1 MTAQGR
7 ATMFTQEKADAV
19 CMAIAAG
26 SSLRKASEA
35 AGVSHSSVLTWAREK
50 PEFAN
55 QYARARDIGVDV
67 EFDALSEIQDEAPER
82 GPSGA
87 VDAGWVAWKRLQI
100 DTKKWEIAK
109 KAPKKYGDKV
119 ESTLELG
126 DSVTKIVREIIRG

>member
-1 MTAQGR
+1 
-7 ATMFTQEKADAV
+7 MFSQDKADAI
-19 CMAIAAG
+19 CEAISSG
-26 SSLRKASEA
+26 MSLRKASEA
-35 AGVSHSSVLTWAREK
+35 VGVSHSSVLTWAREM

-55 QYARARDIGVDV
+55 QYARARDIGTDV
-67 EFDALSEIQDEAPER
+67 EFDALSEIQQELPER
-82 GPSGA
+82 GPTGG